1 MVNHAQDLM
10 SVKKFFDLPNKLL
23 PNKYIIAFWHLVCCP
38 RHIHN
43 LHINQHL
50 SPQWTSSADHVDCSF
65 LSHAVEHATIP
76 DCEGYSW
83 LLVFLHNL
91 LRFSGK
97 TEIHS
102 QAPYLFFILI

>member
-1 MVNHAQDLM
+1 MMFMTKQ
-10 SVKKFFDLPNKLL
+10 LL
-23 PNKYIIAFWHLVCCP
+23 HGHPTSWIYSGVLILETRARKT
-38 RHIHN
+38 RHIHT

-50 SPQWTSSADHVDCSF
+50 SPQWTSSADHVDCSV

-102 QAPYLFFILI
+102 QAPYLFLFLFKC